1 MRKAR
6 WREGPSPAAALAHE
20 GRGSGEA
27 VSAVAA
33 SLVGASVQ
41 LCVQSLVGL
50 PPISFRAGLATVS
63 RPGGRYPSV
72 PLLAGNQMPLK
83 SL

>member
-1 MRKAR
+1 M
-6 WREGPSPAAALAHE
+6 SLAAALAHE

-41 LCVQSLVGL
+41 PCVQSLVSL
-50 PPISFRAGLATVS
+50 PAVSFLTGLATVS
-63 RPGGRYPSV
+63 RLRGRNPSA

-83 SL
+83 VSGSW